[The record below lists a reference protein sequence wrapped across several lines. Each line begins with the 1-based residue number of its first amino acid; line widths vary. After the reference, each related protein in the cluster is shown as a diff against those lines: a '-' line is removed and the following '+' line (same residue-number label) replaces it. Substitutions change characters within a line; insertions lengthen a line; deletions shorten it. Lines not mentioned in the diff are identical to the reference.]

1 MLGFVSQRERALT
14 LDSARNMP
22 NRLGL
27 DPEASITGGRSLD
40 PLLRMCRSRNATV
53 ADTTVVSTVRSRLAT
68 SLRPVLDWE
77 IQRPAPSTYLARLAL
92 RLWSVENH

>member
-68 SLRPVLDWE
+68 SLRPVLDRGNTE
-77 IQRPAPSTYLARLAL
+77 AGPFDLFGEACA